1 MDAPKQAR
9 DLAVIDDGTGVYL
22 WSGDDHPMIR
32 EWVFKAIYRCER
44 CGRAVTILRFER
56 DAAAEQSM
64 RRLRTCP
71 GGCASI
77 QEHLRPDQEH
87 GKPGQEHGKPGQEH
101 GEPAP

>member
-1 MDAPKQAR
+1 MTKDRAGVECQTPPLRSGAMDASKQAH

-22 WSGDDHPMIR
+22 WSGEEQHPMGK
-32 EWVFKAIYRCER
+32 EWVWKAIYRCER

-77 QEHLRPDQEH
+77 RERLQPQ
-87 GKPGQEHGKPGQEH
+87 P
-101 GEPAP
+101 

>member
-1 MDAPKQAR
+1 MDASKQAR

-22 WSGDDHPMIR
+22 WSGDEQHPMGK
-32 EWVFKAIYRCER
+32 EWVFKAIYRCEQ

-56 DAAAEQSM
+56 DVAAEQSM

-77 QEHLRPDQEH
+77 QTRLS
-87 GKPGQEHGKPGQEH
+87 
-101 GEPAP
+101 PAPRAE